1 MKHYCLKYVELDL
14 QGQREVY
21 LPEIMDI
28 KGREV
33 TTIIPTLNNSFDG
46 STRADYGSLFLNVIG
61 VNGQKKI
68 TDNMPLSLIADDAE
82 QGAFL
87 PINRKIDL
95 RNCFI
100 FNPSQKNGKVLF
112 VISYVNDDV
121 NFGGKVNK
129 EYYTAV
135 DVAYRENSYNEFVDV
150 ERLRN
155 VMFTGVEL
163 GDNTTT
169 LLNTEVLTA
178 EAKNLFL
185 TLQKGEVKVIDRVP
199 FILFAQKR
207 YFEKIQLV
215 PVVID
220 LDNSFVE
227 VGKTG
232 RNGYYTLIFRHSEK

>member
-1 MKHYCLKYVELDL
+1 MKHYCLKYIELDL

-46 STRADYGSLFLNVIG
+46 STRADYGSLFLNVIS

-87 PINRKIDL
+87 PINRAVDL
-95 RNCFI
+95 RNCYI
-100 FNPSQKNGKVLF
+100 FNPAQKNGKVLL
-112 VISYVNDDV
+112 VLSYVNSDIISSFDSKKELYTAIDV
-121 NFGGKVNK
+121 NYKEHTHNKFG
-129 EYYTAV
+129 E
-135 DVAYRENSYNEFVDV
+135 V

-155 VMFTGVEL
+155 VIFTGVEL
-163 GDNTTT
+163 GKNTTT
-169 LLNTEVLTA
+169 LLNQDIFSSDD
-178 EAKNLFL
+178 KNLFL
-185 TLQKGEVKVIDRVP
+185 TLQKGEVKVVDRVP
-199 FILFAQKR
+199 FVLFDQKK
-207 YFEKIQLV
+207 YYEKIALS
-215 PVVID
+215 PVSVD

-232 RNGYYTLIFRHSEK
+232 RSGYYTLIFRHSEK

>member
-1 MKHYCLKYVELDL
+1 MKHYCLKYIELDL

-95 RNCFI
+95 RNCYI
-100 FNPSQKNGKVLF
+100 FNPSQKNGKVLL

-121 NFGGKVNK
+121 VGGKVKN
-129 EYYTAV
+129 ECYTAV
-135 DVAYRENSYNEFVDV
+135 DVACREDVYNRFADI

-155 VMFTGVEL
+155 VVFTGVEL

-169 LLNTEVLTA
+169 LLNTEVFTA

-199 FILFAQKR
+199 FALFAQKR
-207 YFEKIQLV
+207 YFEKIRFA
-215 PVVID
+215 PIAID